1 MNAIVMNGYSTRLLL
16 MSCSDRKR
24 RDAGLLRA
32 IERYNGPAFYVV
44 RRYLREHESSGLLV
58 YILSAEF
65 GVISANEPIPHYDRP
80 MTADRAIELCEEATE
95 TLNAIIRQAHCKEL
109 FVCASAM
116 YKKAIAPSKLG
127 PLVHVRYAAAGQGHK
142 LRSLHCWLRESE
154 NGNV

>member
-1 MNAIVMNGYSTRLLL
+1 

-24 RDAGLLRA
+24 GDAGLLRA

-65 GVISANEPIPHYDRP
+65 GVISANEPIPQYDRP
-80 MTADRAIELCEEATE
+80 MTADRANELCEKVTK
-95 TLNAIIRQAHCKEL
+95 TLKAIIRHAHCTEV

-116 YKKAIAPSKLG
+116 YKKAITPSQLS
-127 PLVHVRYAAAGQGHK
+127 PLVQVRYAAAGQGHK
-142 LRSLHCWLRESE
+142 LKSLHCWLRESE
-154 NGNV
+154 TGEV